1 MDTKARQ
8 HNDEGKMTTN
18 SKPNR
23 RQQILE
29 VLAHEL
35 ETNPGLRITTASL
48 ASAVGVSEAAL
59 YRHFAS
65 KAKMFEGLIDFAEE
79 TVFGLINKII
89 SNETDVIVRCEKIVQ
104 LMLGFSEKNP
114 GITRI
119 LIGDALLGENERL
132 HARVVQY
139 FERLETALRQVLREA
154 NLTDGPRAISNL
166 EAAANQMLTYTEGK
180 MSQFVRS
187 SFTKKPTE
195 HWEDQWVAL
204 KAGLFR

>member
-1 MDTKARQ
+1 
-8 HNDEGKMTTN
+8 MTTN

-29 VLAHEL
+29 VLASEL
-35 ETNPGLRITTASL
+35 ETKPGLRITTASL

-65 KAKMFEGLIDFAEE
+65 KAKMFEALIDFAEE
-79 TVFGLINKII
+79 TVFGLVNKII
-89 SNETDVIVRCEKIVQ
+89 SNENDAIVRCEKIIQ
-104 LMLGFSEKNP
+104 LMLGFSERNP

-132 HARVVQY
+132 HTRVVQF
-139 FERLETALRQVLREA
+139 FERLETQFRQILREA
-154 NLTDGPRAISNL
+154 NLGEGPRAISNM

-195 HWEDQWVAL
+195 HWDDQWVVL

>member
-1 MDTKARQ
+1 
-8 HNDEGKMTTN
+8 MTTP
-18 SKPNR
+18 KPNR

-29 VLAHEL
+29 VLAREL

-65 KAKMFEGLIDFAEE
+65 KAKMFEALIDFAEE
-79 TVFGLINKII
+79 AVFGLINKII
-89 SNETDVIVRCEKIVQ
+89 SNETDATVRCEKIIQ
-104 LMLGFSEKNP
+104 LMLGFSERNP

-139 FERLETALRQVLREA
+139 FERLETQFRQVLREA
-154 NLTDGPRAISNL
+154 NLSDGPRAISNI

-195 HWEDQWVAL
+195 HWDEQWVAL

>member
-1 MDTKARQ
+1 MSTSTKL
-8 HNDEGKMTTN
+8 
-18 SKPNR
+18 NR

-29 VLAHEL
+29 VLAREL

-65 KAKMFEGLIDFAEE
+65 KAKMFEALIDFAEE
-79 TVFGLINKII
+79 TVFGLANKII
-89 SNETDVIVRCEKIVQ
+89 SNESNAIIRCEKIIQ

-132 HARVVQY
+132 HARVMQF
-139 FERLETALRQVLREA
+139 FERLETQLRQILREA
-154 NLTDGPRAISNL
+154 NLGEGPRSISNM
-166 EAAANQMLTYTEGK
+166 EAAANQMLTHVEGK

-187 SFTKKPTE
+187 SFTKKPTD
-195 HWEDQWVAL
+195 HWDDQWAVMKNA
-204 KAGLFR
+204 LFR